1 MNLLKLATSKDV
13 KIKQF
18 WLKWVTGVLGVLAP
32 LSLGG
37 ALPASCVFFAPK
49 MAQEP
54 LFDPNLRQM
63 WALN

>member
-1 MNLLKLATSKDV
+1 MKIENVWQKTAT
-13 KIKQF
+13 
-18 WLKWVTGVLGVLAP
+18 TVLGVLAP